1 LRRRTCNGEVR
12 LFILNDRIFYDLFEL
27 CSEITCGGDRVSDG
41 KYAQSDI
48 GLVELTW
55 WEDEW
60 NTCRRFVDAVEQD
73 TASVDADVWGGC
85 RLADIDERFAL
96 ERNQMADE
104 GPAKGV

>member
-1 LRRRTCNGEVR
+1 MHV
-12 LFILNDRIFYDLFEL
+12 
-27 CSEITCGGDRVSDG
+27 
-41 KYAQSDI
+41 
-48 GLVELTW
+48 GLVGLTW

-73 TASVDADVWGGC
+73 TASVGARGCGGC

-96 ERNQMADE
+96 QRNQMADE